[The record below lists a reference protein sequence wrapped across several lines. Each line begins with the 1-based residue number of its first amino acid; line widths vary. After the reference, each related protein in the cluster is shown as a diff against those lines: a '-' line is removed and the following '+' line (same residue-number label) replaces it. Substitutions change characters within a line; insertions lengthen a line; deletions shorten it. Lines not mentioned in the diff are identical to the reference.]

1 MVPVRRKTGMGVRI
15 VSSMLSA
22 KDVALEFFLHFVM
35 VEAVVGMIVSF
46 PFVTPLIW
54 MYTFTRDNMD
64 LFIQGDI
71 KDKNLVEIY
80 IVNVLKHLKIDRR
93 KSTEIIVKFRKKMPK
108 GFGDSVGLCEGD
120 REECI
125 VYISNKQN
133 FFEQMLTLAHELVH
147 AKQFLKGEYPS
158 EMEAKS
164 QEYDLL
170 GRCFPWER
178 T

>member
-1 MVPVRRKTGMGVRI
+1 
-15 VSSMLSA
+15 
-22 KDVALEFFLHFVM
+22 
-35 VEAVVGMIVSF
+35 MIVSF

-80 IVNVLKHLKIDRR
+80 IINVLKHLKIDRR
-93 KSTEIIVKFRKKMPK
+93 KSTEIVVKFRKKMPK

-120 REECI
+120 KEECI
-125 VYISNKQN
+125 VYISNKQT
-133 FFEQMLTLAHELVH
+133 FYEQMITLAHELVH